1 MNIQDSLSVIKVFLV
16 VCAVISIVVG
26 IVRLAGASKKGH
38 GKWYKIKAG
47 ITSVFA
53 ATVFLIFA
61 SLLSGEMD
69 NSGEMIKAQ
78 YPMGISD
85 ITYGQAIDKVCGNQK
100 WSRMTSQYTTSGSA
114 IVQMDADCIY
124 AGGNHRITIQF
135 NYGME
140 DFELIDAN
148 TPFKI
153 TFVGLD
159 GAEETPV
166 QEMQDIIYE
175 MFAHYADGKG
185 MTLDESVKD
194 YILYSEGW
202 GGGTASAE
210 IGSEEAV
217 DEPDII
223 YHADS
228 NNDMADI
235 PWQSEFPTEDI
246 PMTIDS
252 DEITYPLEGWDSSI
266 MEGEPEGGE
275 YFIGD
280 WSDMNSEWLYMKITC
295 DDGVHYHIEMG
306 DRLSSSE
313 FTSWSFTGVYDADL
327 DGLVYTDG
335 KRWDIYQLEKTLI
348 YTDGSGV
355 FQHGDDGTI
364 WWKDDK
370 ENYGAYSTF
379 EGADL

>member
-38 GKWYKIKAG
+38 GQWYKIKTV

-53 ATVFLIFA
+53 AVIFLIFA
-61 SLLSGEMD
+61 SLLGGEMD
-69 NSGEMIKAQ
+69 NSGEKIKAQ
-78 YPMGISD
+78 HPMGISD

-100 WSRMTSQYTTSGSA
+100 WSRMASQYTTSGSA

-210 IGSEEAV
+210 IGSEKAV

-223 YHADS
+223 NHADS

-235 PWQSEFPTEDI
+235 PWQSEFPSEDLL
-246 PMTIDS
+246 TDTDA
-252 DEITYPLEGWDSSI
+252 DETAYS
-266 MEGEPEGGE
+266 PEGDLGGGF
-275 YFIGD
+275 FIGSWVD
-280 WSDMNSEWLYMKITC
+280 INNEWLYMEITC
-295 DDGVHYHIEMG
+295 EDGVHYDINISE
-306 DRLSSSE
+306 RLSSSE
-313 FTSWSFTGVYDADL
+313 FVNWSFTGVPDTDFNQL
-327 DGLVYTDG
+327 KYTG
-335 KRWDIYQLEKTLI
+335 GERWDIYQLERTLV

-355 FQHGDDGTI
+355 LQRGEEETI
-364 WWKDDK
+364 GWIDNK
-370 ENYGAYSTF
+370 ENYGAYSVF
-379 EGADL
+379 KRAD